1 MQSLYLIIPIA
12 LLFCGIAVAA
22 WLWANNSGQY
32 DDLDREAQRIFE
44 EKDAENTKP
53 ATSATEIKTNEQ

>member
-12 LLFCGIAVAA
+12 LFFCVVAVAA
-22 WLWANNSGQY
+22 WLWANHSGQY

-44 EKDAENTKP
+44 ESDAENTKLETH
-53 ATSATEIKTNEQ
+53 AAEIKRHEQ

>member
-12 LLFCGIAVAA
+12 LLFCVVAVTA

-32 DDLDREAQRIFE
+32 DDLNREAQRIFE
-44 EKDAENTKP
+44 ENDTENTKP
-53 ATSATEIKTNEQ
+53 TSSAAEIKIDEQ

>member
-53 ATSATEIKTNEQ
+53 EKPAAEIKLDEQ

>member
-12 LLFCGIAVAA
+12 LFFCGIAVVA

-44 EKDAENTKP
+44 ENDAEKTKLEKP
-53 ATSATEIKTNEQ
+53 VAEIKSNEQ

>member
-12 LLFCGIAVAA
+12 LFFCGVAIAA
-22 WLWANNSGQY
+22 WLWANNNGQY

-44 EKDAENTKP
+44 EENAKPETSTVETK
-53 ATSATEIKTNEQ
+53 SHEQ

>member
-44 EKDAENTKP
+44 EKDAEHTKSDP
-53 ATSATEIKTNEQ
+53 PATEINPDEQ

>member
-12 LLFCGIAVAA
+12 LIFCGIAVAA

-32 DDLDREAQRIFE
+32 DDLDREARRIFE
-44 EKDAENTKP
+44 EKDTENANTE
-53 ATSATEIKTNEQ
+53 TSAAEIKTDEQ

>member
-1 MQSLYLIIPIA
+1 MQSLYIIIPIA
-12 LLFCGIAVAA
+12 LLFCVVAVAA

-44 EKDAENTKP
+44 ENDAENTKP
-53 ATSATEIKTNEQ
+53 TSSDAEIKTHEQ

>member
-1 MQSLYLIIPIA
+1 MQSLYFIIPIV

-44 EKDAENTKP
+44 ENDAENAKP
-53 ATSATEIKTNEQ
+53 EKPVTEIKSNEQ